1 VKREKDEAKL
11 SQIKE
16 QFANLDEKRMALR
29 ARWQQEKELIQTI
42 RKAKEDIEG
51 LRLEAEKLERSGD
64 YGQVAELRYG
74 RIPELEETISET
86 TLRLEEVQKSGA
98 LLSEEIDSEDIAAI
112 VSRWTGIPVNRMLES
127 ERAKLLRLESYLEQ
141 RVVGQPEALAAVANA
156 VRRGRAG
163 LQEES
168 RPIGSFIFLGS
179 TGVGKTELA
188 KALAEF
194 LFNDEN
200 AMIRIDMSE
209 YQERHT
215 VSRLV
220 GAPPGYV
227 GYEEGGQL
235 SEQVRRKPYAVV
247 LLDEI
252 EKAHTEVF
260 NILLQVLDDGRLTDN
275 KGRVIDFK
283 NTIII
288 MTSNL
293 GSEVIQARMDAKKGV
308 LTAKDETDL
317 QAELLVFLKQRLRP
331 EFLNRID
338 EIVTFHPLGRAEI
351 RRIVDIQFERVRKM
365 ALASN
370 FLEVKLTDAGKDY
383 VAEVGFDPVFG
394 ARPLKRVIQREITN
408 KLAEEVL
415 SGWLEPGDTIV
426 IDTAKKGDGLVF
438 ETVSS
443 KGARN

>member
-1 VKREKDEAKL
+1 
-11 SQIKE
+11 
-16 QFANLDEKRMALR
+16 
-29 ARWQQEKELIQTI
+29 
-42 RKAKEDIEG
+42 
-51 LRLEAEKLERSGD
+51 
-64 YGQVAELRYG
+64 
-74 RIPELEETISET
+74 
-86 TLRLEEVQKSGA
+86 
-98 LLSEEIDSEDIAAI
+98 
-112 VSRWTGIPVNRMLES
+112 
-127 ERAKLLRLESYLEQ
+127 
-141 RVVGQPEALAAVANA
+141 
-156 VRRGRAG
+156 
-163 LQEES
+163 
-168 RPIGSFIFLGS
+168 
-179 TGVGKTELA
+179 
-188 KALAEF
+188 
-194 LFNDEN
+194 
-200 AMIRIDMSE
+200 
-209 YQERHT
+209 
-215 VSRLV
+215 
-220 GAPPGYV
+220 
-227 GYEEGGQL
+227 
-235 SEQVRRKPYAVV
+235 VRRKPYSVV

-252 EKAHTEVF
+252 EKAHAEVF
-260 NILLQVLDDGRLTDN
+260 NVLLQVLDDGRLTDN

-293 GSEVIQARMDAKKGV
+293 GSEVIQARMDAKKGA

-317 QAELLVFLKQRLRP
+317 QAELMVFLKQRLRP

-370 FLEVKLTDAGKDY
+370 FLEVELTDAGKDY

-426 IDTAKKGDGLVF
+426 IDTAKKGEGLVF

-443 KGARN
+443 KGTKN